1 MSISINYNQMP
12 IADKFLML
20 EKLWENM
27 TLNASENGF
36 TPKWHLDVLKQRE
49 ENTQNS
55 KSSFNDLE
63 DMKNR
68 LQKLV

>member
-1 MSISINYNQMP
+1 MP